1 MLVNYLLCKLAC
13 SAREVHWVVPLR
25 NARYTA
31 CPAVFR
37 SEEGEGMKSRISAL
51 LLLTL
56 AFTVPTFAS
65 SHREAPLI
73 TEDQTMDNTDVY
85 AFRSPDAPDTIT
97 IIADYIP
104 LEEPSSAPNYYN
116 FSPSGVYEI
125 HIDNNGDGKEDI
137 TYQFQFRTDVRNPS
151 TFLYN
156 IGPVLTLDSANLNVR
171 QFYTVNRIAGLRRVG
186 APASLGATFQVAP
199 ANIGPKSTPNYA
211 SLANAAVYTLPNGGG
226 KVFAGPRDDPFFV
239 DIGAIG
245 DLATLRPIQQLHLVP
260 PVAPSASGVDGLKG
274 FNVHTIAIQVPISQL
289 ISAGGVPTDATAS
302 NAVIGVWA
310 TSSRPRVTILNTG
323 INRRQTLSGLSQV
336 SRLGMPLVNEVV
348 MPLAFKD
355 LFNASEPSGDKA
367 LYDSNVDFRNRILDP
382 ELAKLFTALYGVS
395 VPPAPRNDIVQVFL
409 TGVPGL
415 NQPPNVVP
423 AEMLRLNVAIPPTA
437 TASVSRLGVLG
448 GDKGGFPNGRR
459 LTDDVVD
466 IELRV
471 VAGVLVSGFDKAPN
485 NALTDGV
492 DANDGTFLSTFPYV
506 ALPWQGFESRPHTT
520 ASVGS
525 GQ

>member
-1 MLVNYLLCKLAC
+1 MHPKPLKLFFA
-13 SAREVHWVVPLR
+13 
-25 NARYTA
+25 
-31 CPAVFR
+31 
-37 SEEGEGMKSRISAL
+37 AL
-51 LLLTL
+51 LL
-56 AFTVPTFAS
+56 VPSLMFAS

-73 TEDQTMDNTDVY
+73 TEDPTMDNTDVY
-85 AFRSPDAPDTIT
+85 VFRSPDAPNTIT
-97 IIADYIP
+97 IIANYIP

-137 TYQFQFRTDVRNPS
+137 TYQFQFRTDVRNPN

-156 IGPVLTLDSANLNVR
+156 TGPVLTLDSANLNVR
-171 QFYTVNRIAGLRRVG
+171 QFYTVTRIDGLRRSG
-186 APASLGATFQVAP
+186 TPTILNPSGGGTLQVAP
-199 ANIGPKSTPNYA
+199 ANIGPKSTPDYT
-211 SLANAAVYTLPNGGG
+211 SLANAAVYTLASGV

-260 PVAPSASGVDGLKG
+260 PMLPSATGVDGLKG
-274 FNVHTIAIQVPISQL
+274 FNVHTIALQIPIANL
-289 ISAGGVPTDATAS
+289 VAGGTAPTDPTAS

-310 TSSRPRVTILNTG
+310 TSSRARVTLLSTG
-323 INRRQTLSGLSQV
+323 SIRRQTLGGLSQV

-355 LFNASEPSGDKA
+355 IFNASEPNGDKP
-367 LYDSNVDFRNRILDP
+367 LFDSNADFRNRILDP

-423 AEMLRLNVAIPPTA
+423 AEMIRLNVATPVTPTA
-437 TASVSRLGVLG
+437 NVSRLGVIG
-448 GDKGGFPNGRR
+448 GDNGGFPNGRR
-459 LTDDVVD
+459 LADDVVD

-471 VAGVLVSGFDKAPN
+471 VAGVLVSGFNKAPN

-492 DANDGTFLSTFPYV
+492 DANDHAFLSTFPYV
-506 ALPWQGFESRPHTT
+506 APPNPGFDSNPHPTT
-520 ASVGS
+520 NP
-525 GQ
+525 